1 MFILT
6 NKVTED
12 HLTRPAGA
20 LHTFSGN
27 MVVTF
32 SKLYHYVYTIQKR
45 DMIKKKVEIAAR
57 HNP

>member
-6 NKVTED
+6 DKIIED

-20 LHTFSGN
+20 LHTFSSN

-32 SKLYHYVYTIQKR
+32 SELYQCMYNIQKR
-45 DMIKKKVEIAAR
+45 DVIKKVEIAAT